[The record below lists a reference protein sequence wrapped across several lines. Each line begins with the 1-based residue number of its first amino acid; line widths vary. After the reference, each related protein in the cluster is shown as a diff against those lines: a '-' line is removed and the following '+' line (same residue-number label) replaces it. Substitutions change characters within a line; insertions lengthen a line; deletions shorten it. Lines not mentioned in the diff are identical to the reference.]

1 MQHHAAMFNHP
12 DLVEFLILKGA
23 RLESED
29 KDGRSVLL
37 LAAARAA
44 WKAVHVLIRLGADV
58 RHRDN
63 CLRNVL
69 HHIVVSG
76 GNLDHFTPDLEKV
89 CLYLHLEQH
98 VI

>member
-1 MQHHAAMFNHP
+1 MFNHP
-12 DLVEFLILKGA
+12 ELVEFLILRGGQM
-23 RLESED
+23 ESED

-58 RHRDN
+58 KHRDK

-76 GNLDHFTPDLEKV
+76 GNLDHFTPELQKV
-89 CLYLHLEQH
+89 RGTLL
-98 VI
+98 IS